1 MAQNFPDATLDFFV
15 DRDRSG
21 YTFDQREA
29 YRQLRPL
36 LLSGEYQ
43 VLIVK
48 DFSRFSRRNSLGLFE
63 LETLR
68 DAHVRII
75 SVGDAIDYPTKD
87 EWMLIQFKFLMM
99 SSPSPTPAA
108 RSSRSL
114 PTVKRRA
121 NGSVPSPM
129 ATASPIPRR

>member
-1 MAQNFPDATLDFFV
+1 MKIAGYTRISVDVEKDQDNTSIENQKEIISTFVAQNFPDATLDFFV

-48 DFSRFSRRNSLGLFE
+48 DFSRFSRRNS
-63 LETLR
+63 
-68 DAHVRII
+68 
-75 SVGDAIDYPTKD
+75 
-87 EWMLIQFKFLMM
+87 
-99 SSPSPTPAA
+99 
-108 RSSRSL
+108 
-114 PTVKRRA
+114 
-121 NGSVPSPM
+121 
-129 ATASPIPRR
+129 